1 MATLADVAKLA
12 HVSKM
17 TVSRVL
23 NHPEQVSEG
32 VRQEVA
38 TAIEQ
43 LGYRP
48 NVKAKALVTQQNYII
63 RFVVLEDV
71 ATVEPNYAILL
82 LQLAD
87 LLRGAGYTLE
97 ITRDLMAVDH
107 IDGLI
112 VTGWR
117 RKDLPA
123 LEALKVPVMLYGR
136 APEDSSLSFI
146 DIDNLAGTA
155 LATQTLLGEGYE
167 HIHFVGLDS
176 DMPFAR
182 DRKAGYQKMML
193 EAEKDQHELT
203 VANHSHAAA
212 QAIHA
217 LPRIEPNTG
226 FVVAT
231 DRMALG
237 VIRALQEQGRRIP
250 ADAGIIG
257 FDGIFI
263 DQLSSPLLS
272 TIQQPLDQIAQA
284 LVDGLLTL
292 RDSGVRQQVLIP
304 ASVKYRETTRK
315 ISCYR

>member
-23 NHPEQVSEG
+23 NHPEQVSET
-32 VRQEVA
+32 VKQEV
-38 TAIEQ
+38 TAAIDA
-43 LGYRP
+43 LGYQP
-48 NVKAKALVTQQNYII
+48 NVKAKALVTQQNYIM

-97 ITRDLMAVDH
+97 ITREIAATDH
-107 IDGLI
+107 VDGLI

-117 RKDLPA
+117 QKDIPA
-123 LEALKVPVMLYGR
+123 LEALTVPVMLYGR
-136 APEDSSLSFI
+136 APAASSLSFI
-146 DIDNLAGTA
+146 DIDNQAGTT
-155 LATQTLLGEGYE
+155 LATQTLLDEGYE
-167 HIHFVGLDS
+167 HIYFVGLAS
-176 DMPFAR
+176 DMPFAK
-182 DRKAGYQKMML
+182 DRKRGYEEVMQRAKRPVHIL
-193 EAEKDQHELT
+193 S

-212 QAIHA
+212 KAIDDIGE
-217 LPRIEPNTG
+217 LRPNTG

-237 VIRALQEQGRRIP
+237 VIRALQAQQKAIP
-250 ADAGIIG
+250 TDFGIIG

-272 TIQQPLDQIAQA
+272 TVQQPLADIARA

-292 RDSGVRQQVLIP
+292 RQTKERQEMFVAPKL
-304 ASVKYRETTRK
+304 KYRGTTRQ
-315 ISCYR
+315 